1 MVGNIRWWAT
11 RVRNPH
17 LVRWWAINNKSEILM
32 SARAIPNKGTIPEW
46 DATQGSIEVRNIQ
59 KGKHKKIR

>member
-1 MVGNIRWWAT
+1 MVGN
-11 RVRNPH
+11 ND
-17 LVRWWAINNKSEILM
+17 KSEILM

-46 DATQGSIEVRNIQ
+46 DATQGRIEVRIIQ